1 MNYFSDIPPDAK
13 IRFLP
18 TENYGFPPQYVSLE
32 EGRRLAGWNSDC
44 KCPLCEAGIPLVK
57 EAAVAI

>member
-18 TENYGFPPQYVSLE
+18 TENYGFPMHVSRE
-32 EGRRLAGWNSDC
+32 EAERIANWDSDC
-44 KCPLCEAGIPLVK
+44 KCPLCEAGVPLTK
-57 EAAVAI
+57 GK